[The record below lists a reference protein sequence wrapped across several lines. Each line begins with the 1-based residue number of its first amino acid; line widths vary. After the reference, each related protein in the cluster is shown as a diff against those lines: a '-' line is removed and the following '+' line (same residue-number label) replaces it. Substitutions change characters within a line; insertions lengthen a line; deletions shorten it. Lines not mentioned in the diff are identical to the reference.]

1 MIVVSLNNFKIFFYN
16 GVKNFKIVLLIITTI
31 MLFNSCKDFVSNT
44 NSLIDQIEDSKLND
58 PAQIPFLISGLKLQ
72 FSAAAS
78 YTIVLSDVLS
88 DQLYK
93 NPYGTYDGT
102 HYYDEIDLGTIS
114 LNNRF
119 ITSAYRYIG
128 VARFYADNL
137 VERVLKE
144 KVTDQ
149 KLKRKAIF
157 IGKFYGGY
165 TRFLYAAYFGLS
177 ETNGGSPVN
186 GSKFISSDKL
196 YTQAINLFME
206 ALESTN
212 NPWQKRLTN
221 SMIAKSYLL
230 QGNYVNAVPFAL
242 KGLSIG
248 DPPFSI
254 KFSSQFG
261 YNNRY
266 YLIASEILSLFIID
280 NRFPK
285 YIAVEPNEANRIKI
299 DSISASKY
307 NSSTIYFQVKYNSLD
322 SPEDLI
328 TWQENSLMLAELAL
342 RNQASAGNALTL
354 VNEVRSSHNIP
365 PLNNVDLETIY
376 IERDKELFCT
386 GNRLPDERRFNKFH
400 LPAGRWQYLPVP
412 AEERDNN
419 KNL

>member
-1 MIVVSLNNFKIFFYN
+1 M
-16 GVKNFKIVLLIITTI
+16 KNFKFVVLIITLI
-31 MLFNSCKDFVSNT
+31 MLFNSCKDFISNT
-44 NSLIDQIEDSKLND
+44 DSLTDRIEDSKLND
-58 PAQIPFLISGLKLQ
+58 PTQIPFLISGLKTK
-72 FSAAAS
+72 FSTAAS

-93 NPYGTYDGT
+93 NPFIIYDGP
-102 HYYDEIDLGTIS
+102 HDYDEIVYGTIS
-114 LNNRF
+114 LNNSS

-128 VARFYADNL
+128 EARFYADNL

-144 KVTDQ
+144 KVTDR
-149 KLKRKAIF
+149 KLKNKALF
-157 IGKFYGGY
+157 TGNFYGGY
-165 TRFLYAAYFGLS
+165 TRFLYATYYGLS

-186 GSKFISSDKL
+186 GGKFISSDKL
-196 YTQAINLFME
+196 YTQAINLFKE

-212 NPWQKRLTN
+212 DPWQKRLTN
-221 SMIAKSYLL
+221 SMIAKSYLF
-230 QGNYVNAVPFAL
+230 QGNYGNAVAFAL

-254 KFSSQFG
+254 IFSSQFG

-266 YLIASEILSLFIID
+266 YLFASDVLLLFIID

-285 YIAVEPNEANRIKI
+285 YITAEPNEANRIKI

-307 NSSTIYFQVKYNSLD
+307 NSSTIYFQVKYNNLD

-354 VNEVRSSHNIP
+354 VNEVRSSHNIS
-365 PLNNVDLETIY
+365 PLNNADLETIY

>member
-1 MIVVSLNNFKIFFYN
+1 M
-16 GVKNFKIVLLIITTI
+16 KNFKIVLLIITTI

-44 NSLIDQIEDSKLND
+44 DSLIDRIEDSKLND
-58 PAQIPFLISGLKLQ
+58 PAQIPFLISGLKTK
-72 FSAAAS
+72 FSTATS

-88 DQLYK
+88 DLFNK
-93 NPYGTYDGT
+93 NPYIISENSYS
-102 HYYDEIDLGTIS
+102 YDEIVLGTIS
-114 LNNRF
+114 LNNGF
-119 ITSAYRYIG
+119 ITKAYRYLG
-128 VARFYADNL
+128 EARFYADNF

-144 KVTDQ
+144 KIADQ
-149 KLKRKAIF
+149 ELKRKALF
-157 IGKFYGGY
+157 TGKFYGGY
-165 TRFLYAAYFGLS
+165 TRFLYATYFGLS

-186 GSKFISSDKL
+186 GGKFISSDKL

-212 NPWQKRLTN
+212 DPWQKRLTN
-221 SMIAKSYLL
+221 SMIAKSYLY
-230 QGNYVNAVPFAL
+230 QENYVKAAAFAL

-254 KFSSQFG
+254 QFSGQSG
-261 YNNRY
+261 YYNRY
-266 YLIASEILSLFIID
+266 YLFAGKILLQFIID

-285 YIAVEPNEANRIKI
+285 YIEAEPNEANRIKI
-299 DSISASKY
+299 DSVNSYFNKNVFLFYQTKY
-307 NSSTIYFQVKYNSLD
+307 NNLD

-328 TWQENSLMLAELAL
+328 SWQENSLMLAELAL

-354 VNEVRSSHNIP
+354 VNEVRSSHNIS

-376 IERDKELFCT
+376 TERDKELFCT

-412 AEERDNN
+412 AEERDRNN
-419 KNL
+419 NL